1 MNFYIGNSINEID
14 ISDDNIEFSDE
25 LIDFIY
31 KLSIQTSYHM
41 DELYKI
47 NPYDDIEISNMDL
60 PRIIEISNYI
70 LSEALLE
77 SYEKQDEGNRML
89 TDLINIAQKAL
100 KKGLGLVS
108 IGD

>member
-14 ISDDNIEFSDE
+14 INDDNIEFSDE
-25 LIDFIY
+25 LIGFIY
-31 KLSIQTSYHM
+31 KLSLQTSYQM
-41 DELYKI
+41 NELYKI

-77 SYEKQDEGNRML
+77 SYDKPDEGNRML
-89 TDLINIAQKAL
+89 MDLINIAQKAL
-100 KKGLGLVS
+100 KKNLGLIS